1 MNNNNKF
8 NIRTVL
14 IACLIVSIGQFSVG
28 LVFPALPWIADSF
41 HLGTEDVQGIVSVY
55 LLGFGPS
62 QLLYGPI
69 SDAIGRKP
77 ILISGLALSI
87 LGVIFI
93 VFGAHHFELV
103 LIGRFI
109 QGVGAGCVAVL
120 ARACIRDSYSGSEL
134 ANAMGWLTIVASFT
148 PIVAP
153 VFGGLI
159 NHYFGWIAIF
169 IGLLSYMTIIWLLML
184 IYFKETL
191 TKPVTNLSLK
201 NSLITYRSFALS
213 RHFLSFATIGWLN
226 YLLVVI
232 AISVIPFVM
241 QRQIGMDSEQYAIWS
256 IFPAFGLMFGGVI
269 SNRFRPKIGMKRM
282 MLLSPIVQL
291 SAGVW
296 LFVAPLDPV
305 FVISGHFFLA
315 MANGIAFPCA
325 QTMLLLPYGKNAGSA
340 AALSGACQMLLAALL
355 STLLVHLGVSES
367 WHLGAMMILVSVLG
381 LILILWGFKGK
392 EAQELIV

>member
-1 MNNNNKF
+1 MTKNKF

-41 HLGTEDVQGIVSVY
+41 HLGTDQVQGVVSIY

-62 QLLYGPI
+62 QLFYGPI
-69 SDAIGRKP
+69 SDFIGRKP
-77 ILISGLALSI
+77 VLITGLALSI
-87 LGVIFI
+87 IGVIFI
-93 VFGAHHFELV
+93 ALGADHFELL

-120 ARACIRDSYSGSEL
+120 ARACIRDSYSGNEL

-159 NHYFGWIAIF
+159 NHYFNWLAIF
-169 IGLLSYMTIIWLLML
+169 IALLSYMIIIWLLML
-184 IYFKETL
+184 VYFKETL
-191 TKPVTNLSLK
+191 SKPITNLSFTSSLK
-201 NSLITYRSFALS
+201 TYKSYLLS
-213 RHFLSFATIGWLN
+213 RHFIAFATIGWIN

-241 QRQIGMDSEQYAIWS
+241 QRQIGMNSEQYALWS
-256 IFPAFGLMFGGVI
+256 IIPAFGLMLGGGL
-269 SNRFRPKIGMKRM
+269 SKRFRPKIGMNKM
-282 MLLSPIVQL
+282 MLLSPLVQA
-291 SAGVW
+291 SAGLW
-296 LFVAPLDPV
+296 LIFTPLNPI
-305 FVISGHFFLA
+305 FVICGHFFLA

-325 QTMLLLPYGKNAGSA
+325 QTMLLLPYGKSAGSA
-340 AALSGACQMLLAALL
+340 AALSGACQMLIAAIL
-355 STLLVHLGVSES
+355 STLLVRIGVSES
-367 WHLGAMMILVSVLG
+367 WHLGIIMVMVSCVG
-381 LILILWGFKGK
+381 LLLIVWGFRGK
-392 EAQELIV
+392 EAQAITQ